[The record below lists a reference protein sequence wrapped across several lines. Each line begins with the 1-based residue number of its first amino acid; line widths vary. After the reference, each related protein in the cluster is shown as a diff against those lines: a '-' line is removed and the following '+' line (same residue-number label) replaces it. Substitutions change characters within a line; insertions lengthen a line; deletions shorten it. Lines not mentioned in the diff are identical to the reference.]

1 MTESVE
7 EIKDKIRELNSSE
20 NYSEAVSAFWAWK
33 EKNPKIIDAKSAD
46 LHLLAARTFMQY
58 CKQKDN
64 WDEMNKLFCCKKEAE
79 KMPENHAAAVGP
91 KNSVSDAEKSNQ
103 KHESEEEKFIKSLNL
118 IDCGVN
124 EFGENS
130 FVSRRVFC
138 EEEIRK
144 MMADW
149 GERTSRSLKGT
160 LAIFFIYELNRKFR
174 TYENKKSIYFAV
186 PTESATRQLYTKI
199 GTPRNVEVYYKDK
212 DAFLGQV
219 ALNKGERLRL
229 MVCKSK
235 RWKTFIIL

>member
-7 EIKDKIRELNSSE
+7 EIKDKIRELNSSD

-79 KMPENHAAAVGP
+79 KMPENHAAAVEA

-103 KHESEEEKFIKSLNL
+103 KHESEEEKFIKSLHL
-118 IDCGVN
+118 IDCGKN
-124 EFGENS
+124 EFGEDS
-130 FVSRRVFC
+130 FISEREFY
-138 EEEIRK
+138 EKEIKK

-149 GERTSRSLKGT
+149 GEKTSSSLDGGT
-160 LAIFFIYELNRKFR
+160 LAIFFINELNRKFR
-174 TYENKKSIYFAV
+174 TYGNKKSIYFAV
-186 PTESATRQLYTKI
+186 PTESATRQLYKKI
-199 GTPRNVEVYYKDK
+199 GTPRNVEVYKYKE
-212 DAFLGQV
+212 AFTGQV

-235 RWKTFIIL
+235 R